1 MAEAAV
7 AAAAAEGAGGGLPA
21 QQYSLHAGSHASCGQ
36 LMVQLVRLYTF
47 HALAFVCWCA
57 DLVRLCIVA
66 ATSTCTPA
74 SRANFLSPLCNSTG
88 CAACAGG
95 HA

>member
-36 LMVQLVRLYTF
+36 LMVQLVQCYIHFMPWLSSAGVLT
-47 HALAFVCWCA
+47 LCA
-57 DLVRLCIVA
+57 CV
-66 ATSTCTPA
+66 
-74 SRANFLSPLCNSTG
+74 
-88 CAACAGG
+88 
-95 HA
+95 